1 MAQLTAA
8 EEAELASLEAE
19 FLNTEARQEAQD
31 RQERLR
37 MMAEARGGGASAGP
51 VETQT
56 YATGIRYGVPLV
68 TGLATGGLGVL
79 PMMAAGATAAGGSEL
94 AAQTIEKLGLGKEY
108 RPGETIGATIRGAAP
123 VFKANVA
130 PGLGGPTRLAGLI
143 SGTKTASSSG
153 LAGLLGGAA
162 EGRVEDPL
170 TALKEF
176 GIGFAPV
183 AGLQMGGELLG
194 LGTQKLTEGMSRA
207 RQVGRIG
214 TGVEATVGQ
223 AFPFLAG
230 LEARVAARTGSQE
243 LTGQLERQANAITQA
258 VINVSGIPAEKYPD
272 IVQRVA
278 SEIGNFSPETLSR
291 LSDEASN
298 ITRIEDAI
306 GKARSE
312 AQKSLLQESLNDAKA
327 SFTKAIQRQTMPRVA
342 DFRSAEM
349 GRRTEDIVQ
358 QTRDAFK
365 TKANELYAPTKAF
378 EDQLAFNI
386 DAPST
391 PGGASLRRE
400 ASDLINKIPDIP
412 AGGLTEMK
420 KIMARR
426 KTVAAPY
433 SPDPTAPVT
442 ISVPEKA
449 SLAELRAIRDELYDF
464 ADTSGE
470 AIGKNAQREI
480 RNLGQRITETIDSQ
494 ADAAF
499 GAANANALREA
510 NKFYADFRPRFDE
523 FGVIQAFKPER
534 METAQMAETLRGRV
548 AGQGVET
555 PAFKNPVS
563 LLEDLQAR
571 GVAGVPNPREL
582 SHITRSGIID
592 RSVDAATGDIDFTKL
607 ASDLN
612 SIERTSPGS
621 LAKLG
626 FGSRD
631 ELNRFIR
638 FTERL
643 PDAQKTGPEAILKL
657 LQTETPAGTAVA
669 SRAISALPD
678 VATLDTVMNALQKRA
693 TAGSKSADAVLMNV
707 RARQI
712 EDLLLDIQQG
722 TQQRGPSIGAI
733 AELANPDTRWKYE
746 RILGPKLLSSIEKQF
761 IPGFK
766 IINEAKRAAGMAGA
780 GQRGAALETIG
791 RQTLEIPVEVAGG
804 RATSGMIQ
812 WLSSVADALGYATV
826 SKIIAKGAGVSGLKS
841 RRDFVRE
848 MELIAKNPDRS
859 RQVQLLRR
867 YYGEDS
873 EE

>member
-68 TGLATGGLGVL
+68 TGLATGGLGML
-79 PMMAAGATAAGGSEL
+79 PMMAAGAASALTGET
-94 AAQTIEKLGLGKEY
+94 AAQTVEKLGLGEEY
-108 RPGETIGATIRGAAP
+108 RPRQMVGATIRGAAP
-123 VFKANVA
+123 VFKAA
-130 PGLGGPTRLAGLI
+130 PFTKVPFLQSAPV
-143 SGTKTASSSG
+143 KTAAASG
-153 LAGLLGGAA
+153 MAGLLGGAA
-162 EGRVEDPL
+162 EGRVEGPL

-176 GIGFAPV
+176 GLGFVPV
-183 AGLQMGGELLG
+183 AGLQLGGEMLG
-194 LGTQKLTEGMSRA
+194 YGTQKLTEGMSRA
-207 RQVGRIG
+207 RQLERIG
-214 TGVEATVGQ
+214 PGVEPTIGQ
-223 AFPFLAG
+223 AFPSLAG
-230 LEARVAARTGSQE
+230 LETRVAAQTGSQE
-243 LTGQLERQANAITQA
+243 LKGQLERQANAITQA
-258 VINVSGIPAEKYPD
+258 VIRVSGIPAEKYPD

-278 SEIGNFSPETLSR
+278 GEIGNFSPETLSR

-327 SFTKAIQRQTMPRVA
+327 SFTKAIRRQTMPSVA

-365 TKANELYAPTKAF
+365 TKANELYAPTNAF

-412 AGGLTEMK
+412 AGGLTELN

-470 AIGKNAQREI
+470 AIGKNAQREV

-571 GVAGVPNPREL
+571 GVAGVPNPGEL
-582 SHITRSGIID
+582 SQITRSGIVD

-643 PDAQKTGPEAILKL
+643 PEAQTTGPEAILKL

-693 TAGSKSADAVLMNV
+693 TAGSKSASDALLNV

-722 TQQRGPSIGAI
+722 TQQRGASIGAI
-733 AELANPDTRWKYE
+733 GELANPDTRWKYE

-761 IPGFK
+761 LPGFK
-766 IINEAKRAAGMAGA
+766 IISEAKQAAGQAGSTV
-780 GQRGAALETIG
+780 RGAALERIG
-791 RQTLEIPVEVAGG
+791 KQAAQLPIEVAAGTG
-804 RATSGMIQ
+804 TSGLIQ
-812 WLSSVADALGYATV
+812 WLSSVGDALGYATV
-826 SKIIAKGAGVSGLKS
+826 SKVLAKGAGVSGLRS
-841 RRDFVRE
+841 RRDFIRD

-867 YYGEDS
+867 YAGEDS